1 MRSVVNPKYFRALST
16 DYPKEYGYYIVKFT
30 SDPYTFQD
38 NVIIYRRIITI
49 GEQVYNACYLSC
61 LIQG

>member
-1 MRSVVNPKYFRALST
+1 MSSVVNHEYFGALST
-16 DYPKEYGYYIVKFT
+16 DDPKEDGYYIVEFT

-38 NVIIYRRIITI
+38 NVIIDGRIITI
-49 GEQVYNACYLSC
+49 GEQVANACYLSL